1 MLFIKDNYYFNNAGL
16 CHAYIEINVIR
27 DEIFIKMLPEEY
39 LYILYIVTENQ
50 LKNIPKKA

>member
-1 MLFIKDNYYFNNAGL
+1 MQDLR
-16 CHAYIEINVIR
+16 HAYTEIDVIR

-50 LKNIPKKA
+50 LKGIPKKA